1 MSFGNR
7 LQQLRKDMNMTQKE
21 FADLLEIPQPS
32 VSAYENNKNTPNQDI
47 LVTIAKRCNVSLDWL
62 CEISNSKKSITSMDD
77 VIDFLF
83 ELLETNELGFEIEV
97 NRCPYND
104 IETEDDRYCAQLT
117 VYGNDSYSENA
128 TLVEAINEI
137 KQAYNKHK
145 NYLMDDLYYQNQK
158 EYIKEKYQAILTKEK
173 LPELSLEEQSK
184 KQLEY
189 LQNVMQ
195 RNKEK
200 IELDRKK
207 REEK

>member
-62 CEISNSKKSITSMDD
+62 CEISNNKKSITSIDD

-97 NRCPYND
+97 NRRPYND
-104 IETEDDRYCAQLT
+104 IETEDDRYCARLT

-137 KQAYNKHK
+137 NQAYNKHK

-158 EYIKEKYQAILTKEK
+158 ELIKEKYQATLTKEK

-189 LQNVMQ
+189 LQKIVEK
-195 RNKEK
+195 NKK
-200 IELDRKK
+200 
-207 REEK
+207 

>member
-97 NRCPYND
+97 NRRPYND
-104 IETEDDRYCAQLT
+104 IETEDDRYYAQLT
-117 VYGNDSYSENA
+117 VYGNDSYSENT

-158 EYIKEKYQAILTKEK
+158 EYIKEKYQATLTKEK

>member
-62 CEISNSKKSITSMDD
+62 CEISNNKKSITSIDD

-97 NRCPYND
+97 NRRPYND

-137 KQAYNKHK
+137 NQAYNKHK

-158 EYIKEKYQAILTKEK
+158 ELIKEKYQATLTKEK

-184 KQLEY
+184 KQLE
-189 LQNVMQ
+189 
-195 RNKEK
+195 
-200 IELDRKK
+200 
-207 REEK
+207 

>member
-7 LQQLRKDMNMTQKE
+7 LQQLRKDMKMTQKE

-97 NRCPYND
+97 NRRPYND

>member
-62 CEISNSKKSITSMDD
+62 CEISNNKKSITSMDD
-77 VIDFLF
+77 VVDFLF
-83 ELLETNELGFEIEV
+83 ELLEISELGFEIEV
-97 NRCPYND
+97 NRRPYND
-104 IETEDDRYCAQLT
+104 IEAEDDRYYAQLT

-137 KQAYNKHK
+137 NQAYNKHK

-158 EYIKEKYQAILTKEK
+158 ELIKEKYQAILTKEK

>member
-62 CEISNSKKSITSMDD
+62 CEISNNKKSITSMDD

-83 ELLETNELGFEIEV
+83 ELLETSELGFEIEV
-97 NRCPYND
+97 NRRPYND
-104 IETEDDRYCAQLT
+104 IETEDDRYYAQLT

-137 KQAYNKHK
+137 NQAYNKHK

-158 EYIKEKYQAILTKEK
+158 ELIKEKYQAALTKEK

-189 LQNVMQ
+189 LQKIVEK
-195 RNKEK
+195 NKK
-200 IELDRKK
+200 
-207 REEK
+207 

>member
-97 NRCPYND
+97 NRRPYND
-104 IETEDDRYCAQLT
+104 IETEDDRYYAQLT

-158 EYIKEKYQAILTKEK
+158 KYIKEKYQATLTKEK